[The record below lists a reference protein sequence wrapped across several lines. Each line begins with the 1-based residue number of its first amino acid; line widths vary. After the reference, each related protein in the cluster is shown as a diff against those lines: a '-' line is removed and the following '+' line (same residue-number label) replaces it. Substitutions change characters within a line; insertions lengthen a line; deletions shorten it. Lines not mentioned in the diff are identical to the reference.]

1 MKALPQK
8 YLNLLFKRLQ
18 THFYVENMNF
28 LKKNSKVYI
37 FTLEYKN

>member
-8 YLNLLFKRLQ
+8 YHSKDFKR
-18 THFYVENMNF
+18 TFHVENMNYP
-28 LKKNSKVYI
+28 LKNTKIYT